1 MIRYL
6 KIFISFALI
15 SIAIGITIWC
25 FLLKSSY
32 QVERLVREDSL
43 FQERVVVEKA
53 QERLSRIKNEIDGLS
68 KSIDNLVQRAA
79 SLESE
84 AFSHKQ
90 ELDIAK
96 SQLIRLNNHNLSVR
110 HQIEQANANIINI
123 QSRLEYFTKE
133 TLKVDERLELLLKT
147 KDALIR
153 QLEQYIKTPAQ
164 PTAAV
169 RSTQDQDIYSTMQEE
184 EFYEGDFL
192 AGEVLTVNREFAF
205 LVVNLGQS
213 SGIKEGMIL
222 TIQRDNRNLA
232 QAKVETVRERI
243 SAAALIDKENL
254 SQIRAGDKA
263 LTGQYTK
270 NHAQP
275 AATGRSTQ
283 AQHQD
288 SRRTTQGKAFYE
300 GDFLAGEVLTV
311 NSEFAFLVVNLGQ
324 SSGIK
329 EGMILTIQRDNR
341 NLAQAK
347 VETVRDYISVA
358 LFIDSADVPVVK
370 TGDKVIV
377 ASGTQYTKN

>member
-1 MIRYL
+1 MVKYL

-15 SIAIGITIWC
+15 SIAIGAAMWC

-32 QVERLVREDSL
+32 QAERLIREDSL

-53 QERLSRIKNEIDGLS
+53 QERLSRIKNEIDGLN
-68 KSIDNLVQRAA
+68 KSIDNLAQKAA
-79 SLESE
+79 LLEAE

-90 ELDIAK
+90 KLDIAK
-96 SQLIRLNNHNLSVR
+96 NQLIQLNNRNLSVKN
-110 HQIEQANANIINI
+110 QIEQANADIINI

-133 TLKVDERLELLLKT
+133 TLQVDERLELLLKT
-147 KDALIR
+147 KDALIQ

-164 PTAAV
+164 PAAAGL
-169 RSTQDQDIYSTMQEE
+169 STPAQYQDIYTAMQEE
-184 EFYEGDFL
+184 EFYEGDFI

-222 TIQRDNRNLA
+222 TIQRDNKNLA
-232 QAKVETVRERI
+232 KAKVETVRQRI

-263 LTGQYTK
+263 LTGQYIK
-270 NHAQP
+270 SPVQP
-275 AATGRSTQ
+275 AAGSSTQ
-283 AQHQD
+283 AQYQD
-288 SRRTTQGKAFYE
+288 IRSTMQDKVFYE
-300 GDFLAGEVLTV
+300 GDFLTGEVLTV

-324 SSGIK
+324 SSGMK

-370 TGDKVIV
+370 TGDKVVV
-377 ASGTQYTKN
+377 ASGT

>member
-1 MIRYL
+1 MIKYL

-15 SIAIGITIWC
+15 SITIGITIWC

-32 QVERLVREDSL
+32 QAERLVWEDSL

-53 QERLSRIKNEIDGLS
+53 QERLSRIKNEIDGLN
-68 KSIDNLVQRAA
+68 KSTDNLVQRAA

-96 SQLIRLNNHNLSVR
+96 SQLTRLNNHNLSVR
-110 HQIEQANANIINI
+110 KQIEQANANIINI

-147 KDALIR
+147 KDALIQ

-164 PTAAV
+164 PTAAG
-169 RSTQDQDIYSTMQEE
+169 RSTQDQYQDIYSTMQEE

-232 QAKVETVRERI
+232 QAKVETVR
-243 SAAALIDKENL
+243 
-254 SQIRAGDKA
+254 
-263 LTGQYTK
+263 
-270 NHAQP
+270 
-275 AATGRSTQ
+275 
-283 AQHQD
+283 
-288 SRRTTQGKAFYE
+288 
-300 GDFLAGEVLTV
+300 
-311 NSEFAFLVVNLGQ
+311 
-324 SSGIK
+324 
-329 EGMILTIQRDNR
+329 
-341 NLAQAK
+341 
-347 VETVRDYISVA
+347 DYISVA
-358 LFIDSADVPVVK
+358 LFIDAEDVPVVK
-370 TGDKVIV
+370 TGDKVIA